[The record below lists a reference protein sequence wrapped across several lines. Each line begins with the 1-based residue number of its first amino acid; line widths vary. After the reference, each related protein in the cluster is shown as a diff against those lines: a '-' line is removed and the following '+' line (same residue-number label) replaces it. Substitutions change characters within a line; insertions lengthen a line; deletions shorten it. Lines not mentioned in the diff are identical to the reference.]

1 MFSKFNTF
9 PLIQFHSDLCEQFLS
24 LMKPNFQKQ
33 DGPHKVLDAPVN
45 LGEMAADLAGAQD
58 DTTSIWVV
66 SRDDNLKVD
75 SKKLEKAQQKLQQK
89 HDKRSDAPKI
99 VAGPVKLQT
108 ASASQVVSKKE
119 NQMEA
124 KGSNRSMDIRIENF
138 DVSYGNKVLLQN
150 ADLLLANGRR
160 YGLCG
165 RNGLGKTTL
174 LRMISGKQLQIPS
187 HITILHVEQ
196 EVIGDNTPAISS
208 VLECDFARVRL
219 LQAEKD
225 LTARINAGDADPT
238 LNAQLT
244 EVFAG
249 LELIESDKAEA
260 RASIILIGLGFTKE
274 MQKRATRTFSG
285 GWRMRLALARA
296 LFSKPDLLLL
306 DEPTNMLDIKAIIW
320 LENYLQAWP
329 TTLLVVSHDRN
340 FLDTV
345 PTDILHLHAQKID
358 VYKGNYDQFDKTR
371 TEKHKSQRR
380 EYEAQM
386 AHRQHVQE
394 FIDRFRYNAN
404 RAASVQSK
412 IKMLEKL

>member
-1 MFSKFNTF
+1 MNF
-9 PLIQFHSDLCEQFLS
+9 SDLCEQFLS

-89 HDKRSDAPKI
+89 LDKRTDAPKV

-160 YGLCG
+160 YGLVG

-225 LTARINAGDADPT
+225 ITARINAGDADPT

-260 RASIILIGLGFTKE
+260 RASIILIGLGFTKD

-320 LENYLQAWP
+320 LENYLQNWP

-345 PTDILHLHAQKID
+345 PTDILYLHAQKID